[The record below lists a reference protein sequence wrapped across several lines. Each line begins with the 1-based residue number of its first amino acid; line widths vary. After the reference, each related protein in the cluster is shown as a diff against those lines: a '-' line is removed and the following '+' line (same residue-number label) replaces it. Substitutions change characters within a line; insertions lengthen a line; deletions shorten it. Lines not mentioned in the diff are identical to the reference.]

1 MTAVEKPNPAI
12 LQNIKD
18 LFGGILELSFN
29 LFLVGAQAAITKS
42 WSLGGLSNRNLLS
55 PACGGWKSTI
65 RFWGKLSSGLA
76 DTHLLTV
83 SSLGRESAVSFSSSS
98 YKAAYFTRLRPHLT
112 RL

>member
-42 WSLGGLSNRNLLS
+42 RSLGGLSNRNYCLLLVEVGS
-55 PACGGWKSTI
+55 PP
-65 RFWGKLSSGLA
+65 SGSGANSPLG
-76 DTHLLTV
+76 LLIPTF
-83 SSLGRESAVSFSSSS
+83 SLC
-98 YKAAYFTRLRPHLT
+98 PHLAERVLSLSLPLLI
-112 RL
+112 RLPILPD

>member
-42 WSLGGLSNRNLLS
+42 RSLGGLSNRNLF
-55 PACGGWKSTI
+55 P
-65 RFWGKLSSGLA
+65 
-76 DTHLLTV
+76 
-83 SSLGRESAVSFSSSS
+83 
-98 YKAAYFTRLRPHLT
+98 
-112 RL
+112 